1 MGSETALVGP
11 WTVLAF
17 SRYFDEMD
25 GAYHTGA
32 YNTATMALAR
42 YFPIAIAAYIVSIR
56 IRDDQ
61 LPMFAAI
68 GICLFYSANPAVL
81 QVPPFNRPP
90 IYGPG
95 FEVGAYGNNRREF
108 FRRGWYYVRNHLD
121 FIRRHYRRP

>member
-42 YFPIAIAAYIVSIR
+42 YFPIAIAAYIVSLR
-56 IRDDQ
+56 IRDGGDSGSG
-61 LPMFAAI
+61 I
-68 GICLFYSANPAVL
+68 GPAE
-81 QVPPFNRPP
+81 
-90 IYGPG
+90 PG
-95 FEVGAYGNNRREF
+95 R
-108 FRRGWYYVRNHLD
+108 LCS
-121 FIRRHYRRP
+121 